1 MNKVI
6 KWNLTKN
13 SACMNIIHILSS
25 ALNSC
30 TKIAIIGNMYGFNYI
45 DEDWNDIF
53 TVLNRATIRHTQIH
67 FYIDDATKE
76 AMMSDRM
83 FKRFMSKI
91 NVIIHIVKDWDKFH
105 LGEEMKFDA
114 VVMNPPFCSGLHLK
128 VLKEVIPHVNFNNGG
143 EVVCIHPAAWMQF
156 PTRDRNAVDKKGN
169 PVPHFMNG
177 LIAGFD
183 MVERKDANEMFD
195 IDGGDLVITD
205 LKKDGMSFVGDAVND
220 PQFCCFKFNS
230 RFAANWKIVQ
240 SIYNKVITYCY
251 NKTNGFKTPWKL
263 HQIKTD
269 EPNSLF
275 ALRIAWGGTF
285 DIARANGGSRN
296 NRLVSTN
303 YQTSCNQTPGT
314 NVRFLNFTTDQERYN
329 AWQSYLTKFAR
340 FCIAMDDSTKL
351 APYMDN
357 YQQPWDDQRFYQ
369 HFGLTDT
376 EIWVIENTIKD

>member
-25 ALNSC
+25 ALNNR

-53 TVLNRATIRHTQIH
+53 TVLNRAAIRHTQIH
-67 FYIDDATKE
+67 FYIDDATKV

-128 VLKEVIPHVNFNNGG
+128 VLKEVIPHVNFNRGG
-143 EVVCIHPAAWMQF
+143 EVLCIHPAAWMQF
-156 PTRDRNAVDKKGN
+156 PTRERNTVDKKGN

-195 IDGGDLVITD
+195 IDGGDLVITN
-205 LKKDGMSFVGDAVND
+205 LKKDGMSFVGDAAND

-240 SIYNKVITYCY
+240 AIYSKVIAKCPAGTFNNAVDKHATTIYSLRFCLSRSMTQTPTMS
-251 NKTNGFKTPWKL
+251 NKTGGNKTEEDAFKIVSK
-263 HQIKTD
+263 HYEVAQRQED
-269 EPNSLF
+269 
-275 ALRIAWGGTF
+275 
-285 DIARANGGSRN
+285 GSVN
-296 NRLVSTN
+296 K
-303 YQTSCNQTPGT
+303 
-314 NVRFLNFTTDQERYN
+314 FLNFATEQERYN
-329 AWQSYLTKFAR
+329 AWRSYLTKFAR
-340 FCIAMDDSTKL
+340 FCVAMDESTKL

>member
-1 MNKVI
+1 
-6 KWNLTKN
+6 
-13 SACMNIIHILSS
+13 MNIIHILSS
-25 ALNSC
+25 ALNSR

-53 TVLNRATIRHTQIH
+53 TVLNRAAIHHTQIH

-128 VLKEVIPHVNFNNGG
+128 VLKEVIPHVNFNRGG

-156 PTRDRNAVDKKGN
+156 PTRERNTVDKKGN

-183 MVERKDANEMFD
+183 IVERKNANEMFD

-230 RFAANWKIVQ
+230 RFAANWKVVK
-240 SIYNKVITYCY
+240 SIYNKVIAKCPV
-251 NKTNGFKTPWKL
+251 GIWKSKL
-263 HQIKTD
+263 TKVPTTAYALRAYGAV
-269 EPNSLF
+269 NSL
-275 ALRIAWGGTF
+275 GDHGH
-285 DIARANGGSRN
+285 DKSGSN
-296 NRLVSTN
+296 AFLIMSK
-303 YQTSCNQTPGT
+303 YYETSCKTHAAAGIS
-314 NVRFLNFTTDQERYN
+314 FLNFATEQERYN

-340 FCIAMDDSTKL
+340 FCIAMDESTKL
-351 APYMDN
+351 APYMGN